1 MQKCTTMTAHQ
12 INWDNLRLFLAV
24 VRAQSAQEAARR
36 LGVDHSTITRRLHRL
51 EKELGAQLF
60 ERTPSGHVLTTAG
73 HRLLEHVE
81 RMESSMVLV
90 GEDIGGDSHTL
101 TGTVR
106 LGATEGF
113 GSLFLAPQLSHFCER
128 HPSIEVELLIMPRFI
143 NLSQREADLA
153 VSIEPAQG
161 SGQVCSRL
169 TDYRLRLYAS
179 RSYLAQ
185 QPPIKHLHDVSAHR
199 FFGYVDDLVFS
210 PALRYLSRIAPDA
223 PMPLRSTS
231 VVAQYHAVREGRGL
245 AVLPCFM
252 ATQSS
257 DLVPVLVDEID
268 LVRTFWI
275 AAPGDRRE
283 LARVRALW
291 EFVRE
296 AVQCNQ
302 PLLMGESP
310 ERQAIA

>member
-1 MQKCTTMTAHQ
+1 MEL
-12 INWDNLRLFLAV
+12 DGV
-24 VRAQSAQEAARR
+24 GGRR
-36 LGVDHSTITRRLHRL
+36 Y
-51 EKELGAQLF
+51 
-60 ERTPSGHVLTTAG
+60 
-73 HRLLEHVE
+73 
-81 RMESSMVLV
+81 
-90 GEDIGGDSHTL
+90 GGDSHTL

-113 GSLFLAPQLSHFCER
+113 GSFFLAPQLSHFCER
-128 HPSIEVELLIMPRFI
+128 HPSIEVELLIMPALYQPLAARGR
-143 NLSQREADLA
+143 SGREHRTSPGQRPSLQSADGLPLALVRQRAADLA
-153 VSIEPAQG
+153 E
-161 SGQVCSRL
+161 
-169 TDYRLRLYAS
+169 
-179 RSYLAQ
+179 

-199 FFGYVDDLVFS
+199 FFGDAGRFGVQPCAAV
-210 PALRYLSRIAPDA
+210 PARSPDA
-223 PMPLRSTS
+223 PCRCAAPAWWPSTTPCAKDGGWRCCPVS
-231 VVAQYHAVREGRGL
+231 WPRES
-245 AVLPCFM
+245 P
-252 ATQSS
+252 

-310 ERQAIA
+310 QRQAIA